1 MKLNPRSKVEA
12 NAKENKKRQTQL
24 DFRAQLTTKSAK
36 ELDHLFGVAVF
47 SSCCSFKMFSSEEW
61 QDFFKAVGYIPPTRQ
76 TIATTLID
84 SVYTSVEAD
93 VESVLKQS
101 PELQLVADESTDIS
115 GNQIENISIIA
126 KGTLYHWKSTN
137 LEDNDATA
145 DNAVESI

>member
-1 MKLNPRSKVEA
+1 
-12 NAKENKKRQTQL
+12 
-24 DFRAQLTTKSAK
+24 
-36 ELDHLFGVAVF
+36 
-47 SSCCSFKMFSSEEW
+47 MFSLEEW